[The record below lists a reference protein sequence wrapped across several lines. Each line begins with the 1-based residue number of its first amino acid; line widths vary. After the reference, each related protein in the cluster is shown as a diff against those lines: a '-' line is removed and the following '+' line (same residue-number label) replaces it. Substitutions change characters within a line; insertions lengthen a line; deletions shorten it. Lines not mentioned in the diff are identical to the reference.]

1 MARFDVVV
9 VGGGTA
15 GCVLAA
21 RLSEEPARSVCLIE
35 AGPDYGPADGGS
47 WPGELVDARVM
58 PPPTHDWGT
67 GGEDGRTLGARVL
80 GGCSAH
86 NACMVMEGT
95 PADYDEWGEGWAY
108 AQFAPYLA
116 RAKSALRTAPA
127 NTTDPHPFH
136 IAFLVAAERLGFP
149 RLEDANDPATPVG
162 VALFPANVVGGM
174 RWSTAFA
181 YLDAARSR
189 PNLTIRA
196 DTLVDR
202 VLLDGSRTHGIVTA
216 EGHEVHAP
224 LVVLAAGAYMSP
236 AILQRSGIGPEEV
249 LRERGIPVVE
259 ALPVGEELLDHC
271 GSGIRWQPSERLQE
285 AAAEHELRAVLPFE
299 AHAVLKA
306 ASSSCAP
313 GSFDLHL
320 LSWAV
325 STRPGPLTAQMPA
338 FLMKP
343 RSSGR
348 VWVRSRDPREL
359 PHVERGFL
367 RRDEDLQPLLEAFE
381 LLRALA
387 RTPPL
392 AGLLG
397 EELVPGPADTA
408 GFLRQNLRNYFHPAG
423 TCGMGR
429 VVDTGGRVLGM
440 ESLVVADASIMP
452 TIPRA
457 NTNLT
462 TAAIAEKL
470 AETL

>member
-1 MARFDVVV
+1 M
-9 VGGGTA
+9 
-15 GCVLAA
+15 LAA
-21 RLSEEPARSVCLIE
+21 RLSEERARSICLIE
-35 AGPDYGPADGGS
+35 AGPDYGPVDSGS
-47 WPGELVDARVM
+47 WPTELVDARVM

-67 GGEDGRTLGARVL
+67 GGEDGRTLGARVV

-95 PADYDEWGEGWAY
+95 PADYDEWGEEWAH
-108 AQFAPYLA
+108 ARFAAYLA
-116 RAKSALRTAPA
+116 RAKSALCTAPA
-127 NTTDPHPFH
+127 NTADPHPLH
-136 IAFLVAAERLGFP
+136 VAFLAAAERLGFP
-149 RLEDANDPATPVG
+149 RLEDANAPATTVG
-162 VALFPANVVGGM
+162 VASFPANVVGTT
-174 RWSTAFA
+174 RWSAAFA

-196 DTLVDR
+196 GTLVDR
-202 VLLDGSRTHGIVTA
+202 ALLDGTRARGIVTA
-216 EGHEVHAP
+216 EGEEVEAP

-236 AILQRSGIGPEEV
+236 AILQRSGIGPEEL

-259 ALPVGEELLDHC
+259 ALPVGEELLDHY
-271 GSGIRWQPSERLQE
+271 GSGVRWHPTEELRE
-285 AAAEHELRAVLPFE
+285 AAAEHELRAALPFE
-299 AHAVLKA
+299 AHGVLKA

-325 STRPGPLTAQMPA
+325 STRPGPLTAQMPV

-343 RSSGR
+343 RSTGR
-348 VWVRSRDPREL
+348 VQVRSRDPRDL
-359 PHVERGFL
+359 PLVERGFL
-367 RRDEDLQPLLEAFE
+367 RCGDDLQPLLEGFE
-381 LLRALA
+381 LIRALA

-392 AGLLG
+392 AGLVG
-397 EELVPGPADTA
+397 EELVPGPVDTA
-408 GFLRQNLRNYFHPAG
+408 GFLRQSSRNYFHPAG

-429 VVDTGGRVLGM
+429 VVDTGGRVRGVEGLA
-440 ESLVVADASIMP
+440 VADASIMP